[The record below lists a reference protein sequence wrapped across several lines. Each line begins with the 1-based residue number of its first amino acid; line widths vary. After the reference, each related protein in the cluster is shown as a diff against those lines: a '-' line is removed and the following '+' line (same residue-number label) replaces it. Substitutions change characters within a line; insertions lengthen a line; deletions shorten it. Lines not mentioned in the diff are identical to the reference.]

1 MTVSARLS
9 PRIRS
14 ALARYCR
21 NQGITKTAALERGIQ
36 LLLKEAS
43 ASRHAA
49 FLAFERMRD
58 RLPGESGAD
67 ESSADLKRHLDE
79 KYPA

>member
-9 PRIRS
+9 PRMRA

-43 ASRHAA
+43 DSRHAA

-58 RLPGESGAD
+58 RQLREPVADDSGGG
-67 ESSADLKRHLDE
+67 LKRHVDE
-79 KYPA
+79 KYSA